1 MRAVPEMVGTMRVL
15 LFILLVLHSP
25 AAAAPL
31 LKEGDRVLVLGDS
44 NTHSGLYIAAL
55 DLMVRCRMPGVP
67 VEFINAGLAS
77 ETLSG
82 TSEKHHPW
90 PRPDVHERAA
100 RAIEK
105 AQPTVVAWCYG
116 MNDGIYAPPD
126 AERMAKFQQGTRDLV
141 KLSRDAGARVVIM
154 TPPPFDPLSCKG
166 ELAPDGFDDY
176 GYKTPWRHYNRTL
189 AGYAEW
195 LRHEPNLADA
205 VVDWHTPLTSV
216 IAEWHKVDPQW
227 SSGDGI
233 HPVPAIH
240 WLMAGLIAEALGV
253 PDTVADL
260 QPGEPDEQGGW
271 TFSFSAAP
279 PVAPPQDTPDG
290 FFVAGGFQSTANRFL
305 LTIPNAPCA
314 AMRLKSGDRLLGI
327 VNREQ
332 LARGLDL
339 TKYPAM
345 SLNRDAAAALPLALE
360 RHRILSAAWREHIGH
375 TRPDTDRKALP
386 LEEAK
391 AAAAKIEE
399 KLNALLHVRGETLRL
414 EPLVRRRVAE

>member
-1 MRAVPEMVGTMRVL
+1 MRL
-15 LFILLVLHSP
+15 CILLLLTLHGFAS
-25 AAAAPL
+25 AAPL
-31 LKEGDRVLVLGDS
+31 LKSGDRVLVLGDS
-44 NTHSGLYIAAL
+44 NTHNGLYIAAL

-105 AQPTVVAWCYG
+105 AKPTVVAWCYG

-154 TPPPFDPLSCKG
+154 TPPPFDPLSYKG

-189 AGYAEW
+189 AGYADW
-195 LRHEPNLADA
+195 LRNTPGLAD
-205 VVDWHTPLTSV
+205 VIVDWHRPLTSI
-216 IAEWHKVDPQW
+216 IAEWHKADAKW

-233 HPVPAIH
+233 HPIAAIH
-240 WLMAGLIAEALGV
+240 WVMAALIAEEIGI
-253 PDTVADL
+253 
-260 QPGEPDEQGGW
+260 PGAGAELHAGERDAQGCW
-271 TFSFSAAP
+271 TFNFTAAP
-279 PVAPPQDTPDG
+279 PLTAPEGTPEGFFMASGFQKLVNRFELTLPVAP
-290 FFVAGGFQSTANRFL
+290 VSAL
-305 LTIPNAPCA
+305 
-314 AMRLKSGDRLLGI
+314 RLKNGDRLLSI
-327 VNREQ
+327 VTREQ

-339 TKYPAM
+339 TTYPAL

-360 RHRILSAAWREHIGH
+360 RHHLLSASWREHIGH
-375 TRPDTDRKALP
+375 ARPDTDRNALP
-386 LEEAK
+386 LDEAK
-391 AAAAKIEE
+391 ARAARIDENLNSLLRVREE
-399 KLNALLHVRGETLRL
+399 KLRL
-414 EPLVRRRVAE
+414 EPVVP